1 MRLVRVALS
10 VCFALAV
17 GAPAFAADAFIMIP
31 GVPGD
36 SAHSKRKGWSDVEA
50 ESIFVAPALAEKG
63 KSTVSRCSA
72 AVQGFLGA
80 GASRALPLVG
90 SPLSG
95 DVVIEIETF
104 SGAGIPQ
111 LVSRAVLGG
120 AVIESISRSFPTLS
134 HELQISFSTIEL
146 TTWTQ
151 SASGS
156 AGPPQVGNFDCT
168 KP

>member
-1 MRLVRVALS
+1 MRLVKVALS
-10 VCFALAV
+10 VFFAIAV
-17 GAPAFAADAFIMIP
+17 AAPALAADAFIQIP

-36 SAHSKRKGWSDVEA
+36 STREKRQGWSDVEA
-50 ESIFVAPALAEKG
+50 ESLFVAPAVVEKG
-63 KSTVSRCSA
+63 KTTVSRCSTT
-72 AVQGFLGA
+72 VRGFLGA

-95 DVVIEIETF
+95 NVVIEIETF
-104 SGAGIPQ
+104 TGSGIAQ

-146 TTWTQ
+146 TTWKQ
-151 SASGS
+151 AASGS
-156 AGPPQVGNFDCT
+156 PGAPQVGSFDCT
-168 KP
+168 QP